1 MHKGGDGSL
10 DALLQ
15 WEEGSSLQ
23 RGRQL
28 SFTKLGLEMMLK
40 VVNGGHTTRTPARFV
55 SFTF

>member
-15 WEEGSSLQ
+15 WEGGSSLQ

-28 SFTKLGLEMMLK
+28 SFIKLGLEVMLE
-40 VVNGGHTTRTPARFV
+40 VVNGGKTRTPARFV